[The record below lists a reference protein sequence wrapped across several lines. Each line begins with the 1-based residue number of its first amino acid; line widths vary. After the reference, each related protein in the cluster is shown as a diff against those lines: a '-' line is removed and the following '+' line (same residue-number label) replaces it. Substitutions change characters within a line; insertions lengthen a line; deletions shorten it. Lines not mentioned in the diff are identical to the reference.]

1 MLLLSKGKNK
11 QVIVMLSKKTQICNI
26 QILSKLENITKNTYQ
41 SSIAPSVAVTPFS
54 SDVQFSYHTYHICGF
69 T

>member
-26 QILSKLENITKNTYQ
+26 QILSKSENITKNTY
-41 SSIAPSVAVTPFS
+41 
-54 SDVQFSYHTYHICGF
+54 
-69 T
+69 

>member
-26 QILSKLENITKNTYQ
+26 QISKLENITKNTY
-41 SSIAPSVAVTPFS
+41 
-54 SDVQFSYHTYHICGF
+54 
-69 T
+69 